1 MNKPIFLVLI
11 ILIFA
16 SCNEKKKILKSE
28 IAKQNDTIV
37 GVKNYDRKGRLTFN
51 KTTQIIENWNNDLMS
66 WMTAKIYS
74 NNRII
79 FRYYAHSNLTLNKTI
94 YDYDKENNL
103 RENYTL
109 SVPRPENKER
119 NHYREIYGINSSDSL
134 KKYIDSRLVILDT
147 LRKTVN
153 SKRKKEKFYLN
164 YKDKDGN
171 LTKEFWTII
180 DSIEIS
186 KTIEKYNNQNLLI
199 SEYKRT
205 RYNEGINNFKYNEN
219 GQLIEELEKYDIES
233 DGFQRKVHNYDN
245 DKLIKTFFYH
255 DNDLAF
261 TYEYLYKD
269 TLLIRQINKRI
280 TNSKAFSNRKKEE
293 IIDYEYSYYE

>member
-1 MNKPIFLVLI
+1 VNKIIFLIFI

-16 SCNEKKKILKSE
+16 SCNEKTKILKSE
-28 IAKQNDTIV
+28 IRNQNDTIV
-37 GVKNYDRKGRLTFN
+37 GVKNYDRKGRLTFI

-74 NNRII
+74 NNKIV
-79 FRYYAHSNLTLNKTI
+79 FSYYAHSNLTLNKTI
-94 YDYDKENNL
+94 YDYDSENNL
-103 RENYTL
+103 RETYTL

-134 KKYIDSRLVILDT
+134 KKYIDSRLVNLDT

-153 SKRKKEKFYLN
+153 LKRKKDKFYLN

-186 KTIEKYNNQNLLI
+186 KTIEKYNEFNLLI
-199 SEYKRT
+199 SEYTRT
-205 RYNEGINNFKYNEN
+205 RYNEGINKFKYNEN
-219 GQLIEELEKYDIES
+219 GQLIEKIEKYDIES
-233 DGFQRKVHNYDN
+233 NGFQRKVYAYNK
-245 DKLIKTFFYH
+245 DKLTKTFFYH

-261 TYEYLYKD
+261 TYENLYKD

-280 TNSKAFSNRKKEE
+280 TNSKVFSNRKKEE
-293 IIDYEYSYYE
+293 IINYQYSYYE